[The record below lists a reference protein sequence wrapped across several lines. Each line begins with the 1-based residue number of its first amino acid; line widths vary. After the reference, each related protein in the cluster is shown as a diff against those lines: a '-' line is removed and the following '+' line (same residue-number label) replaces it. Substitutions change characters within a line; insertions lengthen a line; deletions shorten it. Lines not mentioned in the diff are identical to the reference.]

1 MTKKN
6 SIKVL
11 IIDDNISIL
20 QYLKTLLQRFNFEI
34 KTSSNGYE
42 GLQDS
47 AEFKP
52 DIIFLDLMMPN
63 IDGIKMLQL
72 KKVLNDI
79 KEIPVIVI
87 SANAGRHN
95 VLAAIEAGADRV
107 LAKPINVK
115 QLKAT
120 VNELIGY
127 DCFERNDSV
136 ELNEELENIKNKEH
150 SELPEKF
157 EELKII
163 LTNAII
169 EREPKII
176 TETASSLIDYAKTVS
191 DKIVKELLTDLRNK
205 EYHKPSDW
213 MFAELLIKQISHE
226 VSKLNKSNYV
236 NK

>member
-6 SIKVL
+6 NIKEL

-236 NK
+236 N

>member
-52 DIIFLDLMMPN
+52 DIIFFFFFMPN

-127 DCFERNDSV
+127 DCFERNDSIG
-136 ELNEELENIKNKEH
+136 LREELENIKKEEY

-176 TETASSLIDYAKTVS
+176 AETANSLIDYAKMDS
-191 DKIVKELLTDLRNK
+191 DKTVKELLSDLRNK
-205 EYHKPSDW
+205 EYQKPSDW

-236 NK
+236 N